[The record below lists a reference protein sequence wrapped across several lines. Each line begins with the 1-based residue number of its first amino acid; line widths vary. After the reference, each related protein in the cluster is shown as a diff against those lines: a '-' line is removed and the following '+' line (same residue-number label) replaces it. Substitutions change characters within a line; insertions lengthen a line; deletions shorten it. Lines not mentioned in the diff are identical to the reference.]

1 MEKIKVGLEAQYNGH
16 SIKKN
21 GSVDLSF
28 KIPYSNLMDCVK
40 LLQLL
45 SVNIHVKANING
57 IRKFPLG
64 TFYLDKLVIDREGES
79 TIKFNSEIDSVELD
93 NLTELTQPEIII
105 KLMCMGSVDS
115 EEESEE
121 IEE

>member
-1 MEKIKVGLEAQYNGH
+1 MEKLKVMLEAQYNGH
-16 SIKKN
+16 SVKKN

-45 SVNIHVKANING
+45 SVNISMKASING
-57 IRKFPLG
+57 MKKLALG

-79 TIKFNSEIDSVELD
+79 TLKFNSEIESVELD
-93 NLTELTQPEIII
+93 NLTELTTPEIII
-105 KLMCMGSVDS
+105 KLMCMGSVED
-115 EEESEE
+115 EEEE